1 MPELP
6 EVETVCRGLRETV
19 IGKMITGITVNAPTS
34 STVVSRSFH
43 PNDFASALS
52 NRTILSVN
60 RRGKNILIALSGGVT
75 LWVHLKM
82 TGHFFY
88 EQRQPTP
95 DKHDLVVFELADR
108 QPSRV
113 SLRDAKSAVASQ
125 AKTSLRGA
133 QAAAALST
141 HVSLRG
147 ATSSVRRSN
156 LALSYLRFNDYR
168 RFGRLRL
175 FRDEELWQ
183 QKGLKDLGPEP
194 LEISAG
200 DFVSLAH
207 RRPRMLKAALL
218 DQSFVAG
225 IGNIYADESLWAAR
239 LHPERLTTNMPAQK
253 LMELHRHIQR
263 LLRLAI
269 RRNGT
274 SVYSYSNVNGEAG
287 SFQQILKV
295 YGREGFPCPRCKAKI
310 VRKKLGARSAHF
322 CPRCQRVR

>member
-19 IGKMITGITVNAPTS
+19 IGKSIVGVRVNAPTNS
-34 STVVSRSFH
+34 IVVSRNIH
-43 PNDFASALS
+43 PHDFARALS

-60 RRGKNILIALSGGVT
+60 RRGKNILIGLSGGVT

-82 TGHFFY
+82 TGHFFFD
-88 EQRQPTP
+88 EQPTRP
-95 DKHDLVVFELADR
+95 EKHDLVLFQLSCGN
-108 QPSRV
+108 SRI
-113 SLRDAKSAVASQ
+113 SSPQGVAPGNASP
-125 AKTSLRGA
+125 THLSLRG
-133 QAAAALST
+133 T
-141 HVSLRG
+141 
-147 ATSSVRRSN
+147 TSSVRRSN

-183 QKGLKDLGPEP
+183 QKGLKELGPEP
-194 LEISAG
+194 LEISAK

-207 RRPRMLKAALL
+207 GRPRMLKAALL

-239 LHPERLTTNMPAQK
+239 LHPKRLTTSVSSAK
-253 LMELHRHIQR
+253 LTELHRHIQR

-269 RRNGT
+269 RKAGT
-274 SVYSYSNVNGEAG
+274 SVDTYSGVNGQPG
-287 SFQQILKV
+287 SFQKYLKV
-295 YGREGFPCPRCKAKI
+295 YDREGTPCPRCKTKI
-310 VRKKLGARSAHF
+310 VRRKLGSRSAHF
-322 CPRCQRVR
+322 CPKCQRVS